1 MSEPVESTILTDMQL
16 DVRQRL
22 TQLAEWQTVWQQE
35 DALLSSKLQDLNPE
49 WQRDLQRGVQL
60 TGLRRRLSLRLVR
73 KPLAITAETVQA
85 VGYPVL
91 RRQMAAQFANLTK
104 SERLLW
110 LNNFLFI
117 LTPDLRQLSDK
128 IAKVRTYRAFGQ
140 RRNFLLGGP
149 SGMGKTTF
157 LNWLTI
163 NELPVVERDRN
174 HVPIIKIDAPV
185 SNHTP
190 KPLFQR
196 ILQECGATYTMN
208 DNEEVLLMKLILYF
222 QRCGVDLLIVDE
234 VEHITRPELRRRLLE
249 LTNLTHGAPIIC
261 ASCHPLR
268 WIEGDSEVQG
278 RWNDYFKL
286 EQYTGQRL
294 SQLLAFLELLLPFT
308 DDSFLA
314 GRNVPPG
321 AITEE
326 SGNGSARLI
335 EQWTGGILQ
344 DIMLL
349 LLEASVKAIQQ
360 NLTRL
365 SPLLLEES
373 WQAIQTRQVTDFLA
387 ILQRQNLTQVGQV
400 ERKR

>member
-1 MSEPVESTILTDMQL
+1 MSEPSGSAVLADMQL

-22 TQLAEWQTVWQQE
+22 TQLAEWWAAWQQE
-35 DALLSSKLQDLNPE
+35 DAFLAGQLQDLDPE
-49 WQRDLQRGVQL
+49 RPRDLQRGVQL
-60 TGLRRRLSLRLVR
+60 AGLRRRLSLKLVGQ
-73 KPLAITAETVQA
+73 PLAIAAETVQA

-91 RRQMAAQFANLTK
+91 RQQMAAQFAGLTK

-128 IAKVRTYRAFGQ
+128 IAKVRAYRRFGQ

-157 LNWLTI
+157 LNWLTL
-163 NELPVVERDRN
+163 NEMPVMEKQRN
-174 HVPIIKIDAPV
+174 HVPVIKIDAPV

-196 ILQECGATYTMN
+196 MLQECGATYTMN

-222 QRCGVDLLIVDE
+222 QHCGVDLLIVDE

-249 LTNLTHGAPIIC
+249 LANLTHGAPIIC

-308 DDSFLA
+308 GDSFLA
-314 GRNVPPG
+314 SRSVPFG
-321 AITEE
+321 AIAGEYDD
-326 SGNGSARLI
+326 GPARLI

-349 LLEASVKAIQQ
+349 LLEASVRAIRQD
-360 NLTRL
+360 LTWL

-373 WQAIQTRQVTDFLA
+373 WRAIQTHQVTDFLA
-387 ILQRQNLTQVGQV
+387 VLQRQNLPQVSREGSG
-400 ERKR
+400 R